1 MRIFGIVLA
10 GGQGRRMGGAD
21 KALLPLAGRPLV
33 AHVIARF
40 HPQVE
45 ELAISANGDP
55 ARLACTGLQVLGDH
69 AADRGPMAGVLAG
82 LDWAA
87 AAGATALVT
96 VAVDAPFLPEDL
108 VPRLCLA
115 AEGAPEGLALAQSGG
130 RDHPTFALWPVAMR
144 DRVAEFLASGE
155 KASIR
160 ALADRHGAARAIFP
174 EDGAFSNLNT
184 PEDLQAAAARISG
197 ASSAGASSAAISIS
211 GGRR

>member
-21 KALLPLAGRPLV
+21 KALLPLAGKPLIT
-33 AHVIARF
+33 HVIARF

-45 ELAISANGDP
+45 DLAISANGDP
-55 ARLACTGLQVLGDH
+55 ARLGFTGLSVLADH

-96 VAVDAPFLPEDL
+96 VAVDTPFLPEDL

-115 AEGAPEGLALAQSGG
+115 AEDAPEGLAMAQSGG

-144 DRVAEFLASGE
+144 GRVADFLASGE

-160 ALADRHGAARAIFP
+160 ALADRHGAARAVFP
-174 EDGAFSNLNT
+174 EDGAFDNLNRS
-184 PEDLQAAAARISG
+184 EDLQAASGRI
-197 ASSAGASSAAISIS
+197 AGLQP
-211 GGRR
+211 